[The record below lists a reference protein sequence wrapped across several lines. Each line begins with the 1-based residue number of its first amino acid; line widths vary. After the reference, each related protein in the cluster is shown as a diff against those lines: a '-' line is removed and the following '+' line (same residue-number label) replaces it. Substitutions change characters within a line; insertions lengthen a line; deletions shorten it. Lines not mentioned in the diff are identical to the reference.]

1 MSPGWP
7 SPRWEHRAAPSAE
20 ETARPPPLLPSGW
33 GRGEWGRFARVRLTL
48 VNGSGIQL
56 GKQTRRSLGA
66 GRSGRRAGEE
76 KRVFNHLRGPRFPSS
91 RRGCCRFA
99 QTRSGVPV
107 GARRWETGLG
117 TKASRVRQAPAAA
130 ATTDHRRRPPTL
142 RAAGASPA
150 GKPLVAPPKATSPGH
165 RSLALSSYPFREP
178 FHCLVGPHYCE
189 ELQPQDAATTTTH
202 TRPGRPPFLLS
213 QATLEAPPSS
223 QTNSRHPRISAPSA
237 PPPTTAEQGKL
248 HNKSCFP
255 RSLIEVNV

>member
-1 MSPGWP
+1 MNPGWS

-66 GRSGRRAGEE
+66 GRSRRRAGEE

-107 GARRWETGLG
+107 GARRRETGLG
-117 TKASRVRQAPAAA
+117 TKAGRVRQAPAAA

-213 QATLEAPPSS
+213 QAPLEAPPALRQTPATPAS
-223 QTNSRHPRISAPSA
+223 QPQARRRPRQRSRGNCTIKVAFREA
-237 PPPTTAEQGKL
+237 
-248 HNKSCFP
+248 
-255 RSLIEVNV
+255 